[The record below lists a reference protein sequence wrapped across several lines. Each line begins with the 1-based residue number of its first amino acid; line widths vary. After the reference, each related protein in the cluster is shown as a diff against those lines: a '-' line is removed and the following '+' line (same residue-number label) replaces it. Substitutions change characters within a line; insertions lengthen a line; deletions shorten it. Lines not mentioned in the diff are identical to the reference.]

1 MAESLISNDMGH
13 GSAPNRGYLSC
24 LDSPTG
30 KTSGEFLTHSTA
42 AQPALVP
49 HGALSEPRASCAAEL
64 HSSLQAILQS

>member
-1 MAESLISNDMGH
+1 MAESLICNDMGMDLH
-13 GSAPNRGYLSC
+13 PIGDIC
-24 LDSPTG
+24 LV
-30 KTSGEFLTHSTA
+30 LTALLVRLPGGLLTNSTA